1 MISLIDVISSVDAE
15 GKPIGHGLKAL
26 RDLKRVIS
34 KPVQI
39 LAGREYLDTLGIKE
53 CALPYSRKTGEER
66 HIGAK
71 VLINYLYSL
80 FMSKGS
86 TLVYIIT
93 NEPLLWAIALFKGKR
108 NIIIVTYENWNIY
121 IKNNLQHKLIRQF
134 LVKRGLSRV
143 DGYIVTN
150 RTYVPD
156 GKFVRVPDYYCTDE
170 IEELGRREKVFG
182 CACLGE
188 MRYGKDVCGLAKI
201 LGKTDIPLLIA
212 GSFQSKQLYYATMRY
227 QSKNIKI
234 VNQNLSYDDYMMY
247 LASYKY
253 VVLPYDAKC
262 YDGRTSGVLLES
274 IFVGAI
280 PIAPKA
286 LLHQNGISGLG
297 YTRLS
302 EIEELIRA
310 YENGEIVVSNNLNQ
324 FRYEYVRRKIQHFIQ
339 KINL

>member
-1 MISLIDVISSVDAE
+1 
-15 GKPIGHGLKAL
+15 
-26 RDLKRVIS
+26 
-34 KPVQI
+34 
-39 LAGREYLDTLGIKE
+39 
-53 CALPYSRKTGEER
+53 
-66 HIGAK
+66 
-71 VLINYLYSL
+71 
-80 FMSKGS
+80 
-86 TLVYIIT
+86 
-93 NEPLLWAIALFKGKR
+93 
-108 NIIIVTYENWNIY
+108 
-121 IKNNLQHKLIRQF
+121 
-134 LVKRGLSRV
+134 
-143 DGYIVTN
+143 
-150 RTYVPD
+150 
-156 GKFVRVPDYYCTDE
+156 
-170 IEELGRREKVFG
+170 
-182 CACLGE
+182 
-188 MRYGKDVCGLAKI
+188 
-201 LGKTDIPLLIA
+201 
-212 GSFQSKQLYYATMRY
+212 
-227 QSKNIKI
+227 
-234 VNQNLSYDDYMMY
+234 MMY